1 MVKIN
6 TYIKT
11 NDRINSLEN
20 PNRNMG
26 GILHCDSEVIY
37 FENNSTYLE
46 RTITISCGSI
56 YLTSDIW
63 DFFDELW
70 TYFLDSLNSLLKNKN
85 KDQFYFFNQPCKV
98 SIKRL
103 YLQCGHGRK
112 SDNKDEIQKRKEIE
126 KSYFL

>member
-26 GILHCDSEVIY
+26 GILHCDSKVICCA
-37 FENNSTYLE
+37 NNFTYSE
-46 RTITISCGSI
+46 ETITMSCGSI

-63 DFFDELW
+63 DLFDELW
-70 TYFLDSLNSLLKNKN
+70 TYFLDSLNSLLN
-85 KDQFYFFNQPCKV
+85 D
-98 SIKRL
+98 I
-103 YLQCGHGRK
+103 G
-112 SDNKDEIQKRKEIE
+112 
-126 KSYFL
+126 